1 MYTMTLFSREF
12 FLRSGGTTFVF
23 FIPKSNSDKVRPIS
37 KTYSMSFCFLKLLEK
52 IINDR
57 LYWWIEHNKLINNS
71 QFGFRMN
78 KSCNDSLAVLISET
92 EIQFYKKSHLTAADI
107 KSAYDNVDPDFDK

>member
-1 MYTMTLFSREF
+1 
-12 FLRSGGTTFVF
+12 
-23 FIPKSNSDKVRPIS
+23 
-37 KTYSMSFCFLKLLEK
+37 
-52 IINDR
+52 
-57 LYWWIEHNKLINNS
+57 
-71 QFGFRMN
+71 MN